1 MTTKSSKK
9 EKGGFKPTLPP
20 VILTDTYNCRFVIQ
34 EEIDVESQ
42 MSDGTKSETLTKLF
56 FHLACAD
63 NIIKIGESAYTKEN
77 LSIVKKLIKA
87 LNKMR

>member
-1 MTTKSSKK
+1 
-9 EKGGFKPTLPP
+9 
-20 VILTDTYNCRFVIQ
+20 
-34 EEIDVESQ
+34 